1 MELELRNVTVSYS
14 SAEKILD
21 NFNLEVNKG
30 LFFGITGKS
39 GSGKTTL
46 LETICGFHKPEMG
59 QVLFN
64 NQNIYEGKFD
74 TVSFRKKVQMV
85 FQFPENQFFET
96 DIRKEIE
103 FGIKN
108 TTLSSEDLNR
118 RVTETLQ
125 TVGLND
131 NETEEL
137 SPFALS
143 GGQKRRLALACAL
156 VLQPEILLLD
166 EPFSGLDNSGQNQI
180 IKILQNIKTK
190 GTTILM
196 VSHDPNVLCE
206 IADRII
212 VMNDGRIIKNE
223 IPPIVYSDKQFCS
236 QLGIGQPDTIT
247 AANLLDVNLNND
259 FTYENFITKLAEK
272 LLLKNND

>member
-14 SAEKILD
+14 AAEKILD
-21 NFNLEVNKG
+21 NLNLEVNKG
-30 LFFGITGKS
+30 LFLGITGKS

-46 LETICGFHKPEMG
+46 LETICGFHKPDMG

-64 NQNIYEGKFD
+64 NQNIYESEFD
-74 TVSFRKKVQMV
+74 TLSFRKKVQMV

-96 DIRKEIE
+96 EIRREVE

-108 TTLSSEDLNR
+108 SCLSSEEIIR

-125 TVGLND
+125 TVGLYD
-131 NETEEL
+131 EEIDEL

-166 EPFSGLDNSGQNQI
+166 EPFSGLDDSGQNQI
-180 IKILQNIKTK
+180 IKILQDIKTK

-236 QLGIGQPDTIT
+236 RLGIGQPDTIT
-247 AANLLDVNLNND
+247 AANLLDVDLMND
-259 FTYENFITKLAEK
+259 LTYENFIKELAEK
-272 LLLKNND
+272 LLQKK

>member
-14 SAEKILD
+14 AAEKILD
-21 NFNLEVNKG
+21 NLNLEVNKG
-30 LFFGITGKS
+30 LFLGITGKS

-46 LETICGFHKPEMG
+46 LETICGFHKPDMG

-64 NQNIYEGKFD
+64 NQNIYESEFD
-74 TVSFRKKVQMV
+74 TLSFRKKVQMV

-96 DIRKEIE
+96 EIRREVE

-108 TTLSSEDLNR
+108 NSLSPEEINR
-118 RVTETLQ
+118 RVSESLQ

-131 NETEEL
+131 NGTEEL

-166 EPFSGLDNSGQNQI
+166 EPFSGLDDSGQNQI
-180 IKILQNIKTK
+180 IKILQDIKTK

-236 QLGIGQPDTIT
+236 RLGIGQPDTIT
-247 AANLLDVNLNND
+247 AANLLDVDLMND
-259 FTYENFITKLAEK
+259 LTYENFIKELAEK
-272 LLLKNND
+272 LLQKK